1 MGIFRSL
8 AGSLRLRITSADL
21 AGSLSAL
28 TNLGSPVYQVEQTGP
43 LTLELTVARRDYSR
57 VAKLL
62 ERRGEKLEILRRQGA
77 FWALAGLKKRP
88 VLVGGLAALLALA
101 VFLPTRVLFIQV
113 QGNETVPTRLII
125 EQARDCGIGFGASRR
140 EVRSERVKNRLL
152 EAIPELQWAGVNTA
166 GCVAVI
172 SVRERTQAAQTEKPS
187 MGVSSIVAA
196 RDGVISSCTVLRGN
210 QLCKVGQA
218 VRAGE
223 VLVSGYIDTGLFLR
237 ATQAEA
243 EVFAQTQRKL
253 EAVTPENCLQKG
265 EVVRVEKKY
274 SLIFGKKQINFYND
288 SGIFSGSCDKMYA
301 QYPLTLPGG
310 FQLPAA
316 LAVETLYYREAQTG
330 PVAPEDA
337 RALLEA
343 FAGDYLRGQMVA
355 GSILDRRD
363 DLVQEGGV
371 FRLRGEYACQEMI
384 GRVRSEEMI
393 ESGENH

>member
-28 TNLGSPVYQVEQTGP
+28 TSLGSPVYQVEQTGP
-43 LTLELTVARRDYSR
+43 LTFELTVARRDYSR

-62 ERRGEKLEILRRQGA
+62 ERRGEKLEILRRQGS
-77 FWALAGLKKRP
+77 FWALAGLKKR
-88 VLVGGLAALLALA
+88 GLAVLLALA

-172 SVRERTQAAQTEKPS
+172 SVRERTQAEQTEKPS

-243 EVFAQTQRKL
+243 EVFAQTQRRLK
-253 EAVTPENCLQKG
+253 AVTPENCLQKG
-265 EVVRVEKKY
+265 EVIRVEKKY

-310 FQLPAA
+310 FQLPVA
-316 LAVETLYYREAQTG
+316 LAVETLYYREARTG
-330 PVAPEDA
+330 SVAPEDA
-337 RALLEA
+337 RALLDA
-343 FAGDYLRGQMVA
+343 FAENYLRGQMVA

-363 DLVQEGGV
+363 DLLQEGGV
-371 FRLRGEYACQEMI
+371 FHLTGEYACQEMI